1 MRTFSRR
8 RRIALPLL
16 ITLLG
21 CGGSSPPNPEG
32 PSSAPTSTEK
42 TAETKASAEKEP
54 AAEEDSKK
62 IPDACAGDD
71 KAACVMPAKFVKRL
85 CSGAYPDLALMFF
98 VKGTPWR
105 RAYLAVKEAAPFN
118 GLSGPSSDEKLTFEE
133 ELLVLSEKKVDT
145 GGMQVSGAGSSFDLL
160 RWDGT
165 CVTLSAEEVRLVAP
179 PKPKHAIVPWR
190 VLEDATQNA
199 LLQNEAVAK
208 VASERKK
215 ECKGATMGNVTAKC
229 EKADKALND
238 LVVDAVRGGTAVP
251 TPAKVP

>member
-1 MRTFSRR
+1 MRTTMA
-8 RRIALPLL
+8 ALPLL
-16 ITLLG
+16 LAAFG

-32 PSSAPTSTEK
+32 PSSTNTPAET
-42 TAETKASAEKEP
+42 TAETKPAGEQDAP
-54 AAEEDSKK
+54 AAEEDTAK
-62 IPDACAGDD
+62 IPEACAGDN
-71 KAACVMPAKFVKRL
+71 ASACVMPAPFVKRL

-118 GLSGPSSDEKLTFEE
+118 GLSGPSSDEKLTFDE

-179 PKPKHAIVPWR
+179 SKPKHAIIPWR
-190 VLEDATQNA
+190 ILEDATQNA

-208 VASERKK
+208 IASERKK
-215 ECKGATMGNVTAKC
+215 ECKGATMGTVTAKC
-229 EKADKALND
+229 EKADKMLND
-238 LVVDAVRGGTAVP
+238 LVIDAVRGGTSVP
-251 TPAKVP
+251 KPSKVP